1 MSMPARRLAA
11 SLSTPTMTR
20 RSFQS
25 SARLLEVPAGAMPVR
40 KPVGAFRGGYE
51 TIFSRLAAAA
61 AHAPTPLPAL
71 LGVPSQTIVAI
82 LGFLSGAV
90 LSGGALYYYVIDEYR
105 VSNELLTEDIYA
117 LQSAVSRI
125 ESYVKSLEEKVRK

>member
-1 MSMPARRLAA
+1 MSSRALSMPVRRLATA
-11 SLSTPTMTR
+11 ATITPALSR

-25 SARLLEVPAGAMPVR
+25 SARMLEVPAGVMPVR
-40 KPVGAFRGGYE
+40 KPVGAFRGG
-51 TIFSRLAAAA
+51 
-61 AHAPTPLPAL
+61 
-71 LGVPSQTIVAI
+71 I

-125 ESYVKSLEEKVRK
+125 EGYVKGLEEKVRK